1 MLAVL
6 DRYKAFL
13 IILSVIVLAILLWLF
28 IGAQDGDKLPSRG
41 VFVLNRMI
49 GAEEEVVLDC
59 SRL

>member
-28 IGAQDGDKLPSRG
+28 ISAQDGDKLPSRG

-49 GAEEEVVLDC
+49 GAEEGGA
-59 SRL
+59 